1 MATTL
6 LNAWIYKTSA
16 KFDPTAADIDLT
28 STAYKRYRDGF
39 YIGNTTA
46 GTLVVEDKDGDERT
60 YDVGAYT
67 TMHLKGC
74 TKVLDTSTVT
84 SCYALQMC
92 D

>member
-6 LNAWIYKTSA
+6 LNAWIYKTTDRL
-16 KFDPTAADIDLT
+16 DPTAGEIDLT
-28 STAYKRYRDGF
+28 SAAYKRYRDGF

-46 GTLVVEDKDGDERT
+46 GTLDVEDKDGDSRS

-67 TMHLKGC
+67 IMHLKGC
-74 TKVLDTSTVT
+74 TKILATSTVT
-84 SCYALQMC
+84 SVYAIQMC